1 MKTTINLKL
10 LLGFVF
16 IFNLQ
21 ATVTNQQSSTLY
33 AQDPELFEHTWYLE
47 KVNVEG
53 EEYILTDYYT
63 AETSIT
69 EFDEQNS
76 SMHSSLCEFM
86 CFWATCSFD
95 TEENI
100 MNLSEYD
107 TCVLTGECTA
117 ESQEL
122 YFYRDL
128 YFSIFYTPQT
138 GVINN
143 PFTYTI
149 EPVDNYQQLTIING
163 EGDWA
168 VYNSVFLS
176 TTDFNDTNFSMY
188 PNPVKETLNINNPS
202 NQTATATIY
211 DVSGK
216 KLQSHTL
223 KNSLSTIEVKT
234 LRAGLYFIIFEN
246 EAGKRVRKRFIK
258 K

>member
-1 MKTTINLKL
+1 MKTFVNLKL

-21 ATVTNQQSSTLY
+21 AMVTNPQSSMLY
-33 AQDPELFEHTWYLE
+33 AQDPDLFEHTWYLE
-47 KVNVEG
+47 KVNVGG
-53 EEYILTDYYT
+53 EEYLLADYYT
-63 AETSIT
+63 AETPIT
-69 EFDEQNS
+69 EFNNQNP

-100 MNLSEYD
+100 MNLSEYE

-117 ESQEL
+117 ESPEL
-122 YFYRDL
+122 YTYRDL

-138 GVINN
+138 SVINN

-149 EPVDNYQQLTIING
+149 EPIDNYQQLTITNG

-176 TTDFNDTNFSMY
+176 TTDFNDTSFSIY
-188 PNPVKETLNINNPS
+188 PNPTKENLNINNPL
-202 NQTATATIY
+202 NQTATVTIY

-216 KLQSHTL
+216 KLQSHIL
-223 KNSLSTIEVKT
+223 KNSLSTINTKA
-234 LRAGLYFIIFEN
+234 LRAGLYFVIFEN
-246 EAGKRVRKRFIK
+246 EAGKRVSKRFIK